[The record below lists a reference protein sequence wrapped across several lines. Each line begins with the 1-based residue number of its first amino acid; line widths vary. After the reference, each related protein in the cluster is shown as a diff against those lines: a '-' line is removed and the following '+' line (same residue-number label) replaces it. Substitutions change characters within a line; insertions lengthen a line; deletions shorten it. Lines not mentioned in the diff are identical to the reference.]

1 MYTELEQ
8 VAWDLKVAQ
17 TEAGVD
23 FPVHLSREAGGMVRL
38 DNHRYAPLKSIHYM
52 CMCENLYSAICS
64 CKNDRILYVC
74 NTILSYAYRVIE
86 WRTKL
91 DAKSSIQVESWVN
104 GVSWRELCRDT
115 SLDQGDVCRMLRRT
129 VEALRQVRK
138 YMNLLLV
145 M

>member
-1 MYTELEQ
+1 
-8 VAWDLKVAQ
+8 
-17 TEAGVD
+17 
-23 FPVHLSREAGGMVRL
+23 
-38 DNHRYAPLKSIHYM
+38 M
-52 CMCENLYSAICS
+52 CVCENIYSAICS

-74 NTILSYAYRVIE
+74 DTILSYVYRVIE

-145 M
+145 MM